1 MDKQERA
8 RILFNSPAGQKA
20 FTEEM
25 KQEKTRP
32 LTDLGNAERLVDQH
46 GQDIRY
52 CGARGQ
58 WIIWDGQRWLPDGT
72 GHVYHLAKRTVRAI
86 ALEANA
92 VEEGTEFKRLVK
104 WAEKS
109 ESESRLNAMVNIA
122 RTEKEVAV
130 SPGDFDRYPYLL
142 NVANGTVDLY
152 TGELRPHRREDLHT
166 RLAPVEY
173 RPQASCPQWLAF
185 LARITRQD
193 EDLIGF
199 LQRAVG
205 YSLTGDTSEQCLFL
219 LHGSGANG
227 KSTFIEVLRALLG
240 DYARQADAS
249 TFLHKDQDTV
259 RNDLARLAGVRFV
272 SAVEA
277 AAGRRLAEVLVKQI
291 TGGDTITARFLYHE
305 HFEFDPTFKVWL
317 AANHKPEI
325 RGTDYAIW
333 RRIHLIPFTVTIP
346 KEEQDK
352 RLLQKLKAEL
362 PGILNWALQGC
373 QEWQREGLCE
383 PGKVQEATKEYREE
397 MDPLG
402 SFLNDCCTLSP
413 GVQAPAADL
422 YRAYTKWCQ
431 ANGEDPLTQHVFG
444 RLLRDRGLT
453 KDRSSVTGRTV
464 WKGISL
470 RSLL

>member
-8 RILFNSPAGQKA
+8 RVLFNSPVGQKA

-32 LTDLGNAERLVDQH
+32 VTDLGNAERLIDQH
-46 GQDIRY
+46 GQDIRH

-72 GHVYHLAKRTVRAI
+72 GHVYRLAKDTARAI
-86 ALEANA
+86 LLEAYA
-92 VEEGTEFKRLVK
+92 AEEGTEYKRLIK

-130 SPGDFDRYPYLL
+130 SPADFDQDPWLL
-142 NVANGTVDLY
+142 NVANGTVDLH

-166 RLAPVEY
+166 RLAPVAY
-173 RPQASCPQWLAF
+173 KPKAPCPQWLAF
-185 LARITRQD
+185 LARITDQD

-199 LQRAVG
+199 MRRALG
-205 YSLTGDTSEQCLFL
+205 YSLTGDTSEQCFFL

-249 TFLHKDQDTV
+249 TFLHKDQDTP

-325 RGTDYAIW
+325 TATDYAMW
-333 RRIHLIPFTVTIP
+333 RRIRLIPFTVTIP

-352 RLLQKLKAEL
+352 RLLQKLKTEL
-362 PGILNWALQGC
+362 PGILAWAVEGC

-383 PGKVQEATKEYREE
+383 PGGVQAATAAYQEE

-402 SFLNDCCTLSP
+402 SFLTERCTLSP
-413 GVQAPAADL
+413 RVQTPASDL
-422 YRAYTKWCQ
+422 YDAYTKWCL
-431 ANGEDPLTQHVFG
+431 ANGEEAMTQTAFG
-444 RLLRDRGLT
+444 RRLGDRGLAKARDAIT
-453 KDRSSVTGRTV
+453 WRTV
-464 WKGISL
+464 RKGIGL
-470 RSLL
+470 RPI